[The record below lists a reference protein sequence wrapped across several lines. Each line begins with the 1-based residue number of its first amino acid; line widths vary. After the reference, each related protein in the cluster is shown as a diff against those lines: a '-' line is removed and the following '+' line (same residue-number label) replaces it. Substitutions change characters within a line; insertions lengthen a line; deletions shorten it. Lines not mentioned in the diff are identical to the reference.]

1 MGLRMK
7 PHSHSISWRFA
18 IPRRLLAGV
27 AGALLLSLAGSVRAE
42 EESSGQAW
50 SRIIRH
56 FDGTQTKSVKEGTK
70 NEISEEKYDENHVLL
85 AKRLFLLDSQGRL
98 RRGVIMDARGTPLG
112 STEYGYDNQN
122 RIKEERMF
130 NRQGKPIQRKFPP
143 GALPGV
149 PENARHSLVFII
161 DPNNPNGKGKMLQTD
176 EPMVTP
182 VTNPEDAFEPGM
194 PIGQQAPKIATG
206 LPTNSTPVPTAPSGR
221 KPGLFK
227 QKKNP

>member
-1 MGLRMK
+1 MK
-7 PHSHSISWRFA
+7 AHPNSVTRHFA
-18 IPRRLLAGV
+18 VPRLLLV
-27 AGALLLSLAGSVRAE
+27 GAVGTLLFSFTGSLRAE

-98 RRGVIMDARGTPLG
+98 RRGVIMDAKGTPLG
-112 STEYGYDNQN
+112 STEYGYDTQN
-122 RIKEERMF
+122 RIKEERLF
-130 NRQGKPIQRKFPP
+130 NRAGKPIQRKFPP

-161 DPNNPNGKGKMLQTD
+161 DPNNPNGTAKMLQTD

-194 PIGQQAPKIATG
+194 PIGQQAPKSAGG
-206 LPTNSTPVPTAPSGR
+206 LPNNTAPLPTASAGR
-221 KPGLFK
+221 KPSLLK
-227 QKKNP
+227 QKRTP